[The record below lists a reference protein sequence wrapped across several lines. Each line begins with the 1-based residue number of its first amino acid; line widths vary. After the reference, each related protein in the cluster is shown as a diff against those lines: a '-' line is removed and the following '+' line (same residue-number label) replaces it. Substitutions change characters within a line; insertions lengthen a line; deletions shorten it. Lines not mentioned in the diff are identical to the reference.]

1 MSSLCIFG
9 MFSYLS
15 QHNLGFSFG
24 SLRSP
29 YFLGPKA
36 LVEDM
41 GSFFSFVCLVGT
53 ELKLRTCDSLVLFLG
68 IFR

>member
-1 MSSLCIFG
+1 LVLRLIFASWSNLCLSLCIFG

-15 QHNLGFSFG
+15 QLNLGFSFG

-36 LVEDM
+36 LGEDM
-41 GSFFSFVCLVGT
+41 GKFFSLFVWLVQN
-53 ELKLRTCDSLVLFLG
+53 
-68 IFR
+68 